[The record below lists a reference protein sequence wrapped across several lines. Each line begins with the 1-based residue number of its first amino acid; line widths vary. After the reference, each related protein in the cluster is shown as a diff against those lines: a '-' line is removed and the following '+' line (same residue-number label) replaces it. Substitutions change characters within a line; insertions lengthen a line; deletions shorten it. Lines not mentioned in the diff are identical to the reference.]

1 MGRTLAGRPLACN
14 LRASNSIINA
24 LDIENFFLGG
34 ILISGDY
41 NQIAGCYIGTDPS
54 GNLKA
59 ANAGDGIFIEEGTDN
74 VIGGATAGTGN
85 LISGNAGNGIWI
97 NGSAAQRNQI
107 EGNIIGANL

>member
-41 NQIAGCYIGTDPS
+41 NQITGCYIGTDPS

-74 VIGGATAGTGN
+74 VIGGATAGAGHRIPPQTGN
-85 LISGNAGNGIWI
+85 PILVNHSPTPN
-97 NGSAAQRNQI
+97 
-107 EGNIIGANL
+107 